1 MEEENKKVEEVK
13 EEIATEEVKE
23 EPVGDSE
30 NITSEP
36 VKEEVK
42 EEPVRKKSKLPIII
56 LVVLLVVVL
65 VGGIFIGKSLNSK
78 DDKSDTKTEEKDK
91 KKDNKEEDKE
101 EDEDPEDEEDKED
114 KEKDTKDGS
123 VTPAYNEDSPKECKG
138 LSYSFKYF
146 KYDKDTNTFIANL
159 NSLDEMN
166 KAFNEYFDS
175 DGAGTSC
182 LNLYIT
188 TEVKFKDVTQVLE
201 YKKDEGSASGD
212 FSMHNKH
219 LFSVD
224 IAQPL
229 PKFRLDGNNLYITY
243 YGCDVADGCPTYY
256 VLDSKVN
263 LKEDT
268 ESNFS
273 KDNIKILEMYVTNSE
288 RFSVPSSVERVGYF
302 DSNVKPEGLCY
313 DNRKDAKPIGD
324 CEEKYTFNINNKNV
338 VIKMI
343 IKDSVESFY
352 VNDIKLNYNNKDG
365 WVRTGSFYFVQIDS
379 KVYVVAM
386 VNMEYT
392 YVIDLSENKI
402 VNTVGA
408 KSNMLFSKLDGKPI
422 MIVNDVDSSLSLDFD
437 DDRANAVYYYIGSN
451 EKHKLTSELNEGQ
464 YVDLLLTSAAW

>member
-1 MEEENKKVEEVK
+1 MEEEKKVEEVK
-13 EEIATEEVKE
+13 EEVTTEEVKE

-30 NITSEP
+30 SITSEP

-42 EEPVRKKSKLPIII
+42 EETVKKKSKLPIII
-56 LVVLLVVVL
+56 LVVLLVAVL

-91 KKDNKEEDKE
+91 KKDKKEEDKK
-101 EDEDPEDEEDKED
+101 EDEETDLL
-114 KEKDTKDGS
+114 S
-123 VTPAYNEDSPKECKG
+123 ECKENKPN
-138 LSYSFKYF
+138 FKILKF
-146 KYDKDTNTFIANL
+146 NSSTNTYETDAEKLDDYYDAL
-159 NSLDEMN
+159 NEFLGYDYAAYSCINVDIRTKLNIGN
-166 KAFNEYFDS
+166 KDY
-175 DGAGTSC
+175 T
-182 LNLYIT
+182 
-188 TEVKFKDVTQVLE
+188 LE
-201 YKKDEGSASGD
+201 YVFEVGD
-212 FSMHNKH
+212 NTSHTYFNGEEFFNTDLTQPYPSISVNGNK
-219 LFSVD
+219 LD
-224 IAQPL
+224 ITSYA
-229 PKFRLDGNNLYITY
+229 
-243 YGCDVADGCPTYY
+243 CDVADGCPSDASFT
-256 VLDSKVN
+256 VDKDGKLVEVEEK
-263 LKEDT
+263 KEDT

-273 KDNIKILEMYVTNSE
+273 KDNMKILEMYVTNSE
-288 RFSVPSSVERVGYF
+288 RYSVPSSVERVGYF

-313 DNRKDAKPIGD
+313 DNRKDVEPIGD

-343 IKDSVESFY
+343 RKDSVESFY

-422 MIVNDVDSSLSLDFD
+422 LIISDVASYINFDFESSVK
-437 DDRANAVYYYIGSN
+437 NAVYYYLGSN
-451 EKHKLTSELNEGQ
+451 EKHKLTGELNENQ
-464 YVDLLLTSAAW
+464 YVDLLLTSSVW